1 MTNNVTNPQNNQP
14 QKTDHNA
21 PPKVQN
27 ATVRRL
33 KSISPF
39 WLLPIVAL
47 IIGLTL
53 FARILDEQGESITIY
68 FTNGAGITAD
78 KTPIR
83 YQGLQIGV
91 VRKVKFT
98 EDLKQIMVTA
108 SINPEAKTVLREN
121 TRFWLVQPSAS
132 LAGISGLD
140 ALVSGNYI
148 TLAPGDGDSADEF
161 IAESEGPMA
170 QMDEGDILIHLL
182 ADNLGSISAGAS
194 VNYRKIPVGSI
205 SDYRFLEDKKK
216 VEIDVV
222 INKSYS
228 HLVKKDS
235 RFWNS
240 SGLQTDISLS
250 GISVD
255 MDSLTSLVIGG
266 VSFDSPDDSQSAVS
280 GDSYTLYQDEKSA
293 QRGIEIDITLPNIR
307 GLRINSTP
315 LYYENFKIGT
325 LSALDANVESE
336 VKNTVRGKL
345 LVNEN
350 MRNLLRSGSQIVIN
364 ENSLNSDNLNN
375 LEKLLA
381 GPYFNLVAGDGELQ
395 TEFTVLTQS
404 ELLLSLPDTLV
415 IRLTAPETYNV
426 NVGQGIFYNGIRIGE
441 IAKRTVSVDGV
452 EFQIA
457 IAEEYRHLIYADT
470 KFIAASNLN
479 VNIGVDGIQFEAASP
494 EKWLQ
499 GGIRILANK
508 QGAKKSGN
516 AKPLAQYPLYKDIG
530 SAEAG
535 ITGDNLQPTIVLSS
549 PVLPGI
555 ENGSLV
561 LYKQYPVGQIIAV
574 RPTDKD
580 FQIDVFINSQ
590 YRNLLTDRSK
600 FWSESAAQVD
610 IGPKGVSIQAAPI
623 MRTLKGAISF
633 ENFGA
638 ANKNTRLYNN
648 ETAARSVGNEITLTS
663 SDAKDLSRGMPIRY
677 MGITIGEVVSIE
689 IDKNNQRIV
698 SKALIQPNYYGLISK
713 KGSSFR
719 LVSPQIS
726 AGAIE
731 NLDSLLQPYID
742 VNVGNGETAKTFRL
756 IKEISNAAKF
766 ANGLPL
772 VLETSSAFNLTEGSP
787 VQYRGIEVGL
797 VQRMRLNEL
806 GDRVLVDILIGDK
819 YKHLVRQNS
828 EFWITSGYSF
838 GFGLQGFAFETGSV
852 QQFLKGGITFGTPSG
867 QIVQP
872 AAKARQR
879 FLLQQKLP
887 EDSKFWNQGA
897 Y

>member
-1 MTNNVTNPQNNQP
+1 MTSNTPNN
-14 QKTDHNA
+14 
-21 PPKVQN
+21 PPAAELKPEKIQN
-27 ATVRRL
+27 ATVKRL

-53 FARILDEQGESITIY
+53 FAKILDEQGESITIY
-68 FTNGAGITAD
+68 FTNGAGISAD
-78 KTPIR
+78 KTPVR

-91 VRKVKFT
+91 VRKVQFT
-98 EDLKQIMVTA
+98 EDLKQIRVTA
-108 SINPEAKTVLREN
+108 SINPEAKAVLREN
-121 TRFWLVQPSAS
+121 TKFWLVQPSAS

-170 QMDEGDILIHLL
+170 QMDEGDILVHLL

-194 VNYRKIPVGSI
+194 VTYRKIPVGSI
-205 SDYRFLEDKKK
+205 SDYRFKEDIQK

-222 INKSYS
+222 IQKSYA

-255 MDSLTSLVIGG
+255 MDSITSLVIGG
-266 VSFDSPDDSQSAVS
+266 VSFDSPDDSPSAVS
-280 GDSYTLYQDEKSA
+280 GESYMLFKDEKSA
-293 QRGIEIDITLPNIR
+293 QRGIEVDITLPNIR
-307 GLRINSTP
+307 GLKVNTTP
-315 LYYENFKIGT
+315 VYYQGFKIGT
-325 LSALDANVESE
+325 LSALNANLEGE
-336 VKNTVRGKL
+336 INNTVQGKL
-345 LVNEN
+345 LVNDN
-350 MRNLLRSGSQIVIN
+350 MRNLLRSGSKITIN
-364 ENSLNSDNLNN
+364 ENSLAADDLSN

-381 GPYFNLVAGDGELQ
+381 GPFFTLVAGSGEPQ

-415 IRLTAPETYNV
+415 IQLSAPETYNV

-441 IAKRTVSVDGV
+441 IAQRQVSVDGV
-452 EFQIA
+452 EFKIA
-457 IAEEYRHLIYADT
+457 IAGEYRHLIYANT
-470 KFIAASNLN
+470 KFVAASNLN
-479 VNIGVDGIQFEAASP
+479 VNIGVDGIQFEAAAP
-494 EKWLQ
+494 ERWLQ
-499 GGIRILANK
+499 GGIRVAANR
-508 QGAKKSGN
+508 QGEGE
-516 AKPLAQYPLYKDIG
+516 PLAAYPLYKDLS
-530 SAEAG
+530 SATAG
-535 ITGDNLQPTIVLSS
+535 ITGDTLQPNITLSS
-549 PVLPGI
+549 AALPGI
-555 ENGSLV
+555 ESGSLV

-580 FQIDVFINSQ
+580 FQIDVFINNQ
-590 YRNLLTDRSK
+590 YRNLLTARSK

-610 IGPKGVSIQAAPI
+610 ISPKGVTIQAAPV

-633 ENFGA
+633 ENFGSA
-638 ANKNTRLYNN
+638 SNSKQLYSS
-648 ETAARSVGNEITLTS
+648 EIAARSAGNEIILTS
-663 SDAKDLSRGMPIRY
+663 TDARDLSKGMPIRY
-677 MGITIGEVVSIE
+677 MGVTIGEVVSI
-689 IDKNNQRIV
+689 DLDQKNNRIS
-698 SKALIQPNYYGLISK
+698 SKALIQPNYYALISK
-713 KGSSFR
+713 KGSRFK
-719 LVSPQIS
+719 LISPRIS
-726 AGAIE
+726 AGAID
-731 NLDSLLQPYID
+731 NIDSLLQPYID
-742 VNVGNGETAKTFRL
+742 VEAGKGETTKTFRL
-756 IKEISNAAKF
+756 IKEVSNATKF
-766 ANGLPL
+766 ANGMPL
-772 VLETSSAFNLTEGSP
+772 ILETSSAFNLSEDSP
-787 VQYRGIEVGL
+787 VQYRGVEVGL
-797 VQRMRLNEL
+797 VQRIRLDEL
-806 GDRVLVDILIGDK
+806 GDRVLVDIIISDK

-828 EFWITSGYSF
+828 QFWITSGYSF

-867 QIVQP
+867 TVVQP
-872 AAKARQR
+872 AAKAKQR

>member
-1 MTNNVTNPQNNQP
+1 MTKNQTPPHNPAP
-14 QKTDHNA
+14 QAAST
-21 PPKVQN
+21 PKVQN

-47 IIGLTL
+47 IIGLAL

-68 FTNGAGITAD
+68 FSNGAGITAD

-91 VRKVKFT
+91 VKKVKFT
-98 EDLKQIMVTA
+98 EDLKRIMVTA
-108 SINPEAKTVLREN
+108 SINPEAKTVLREH
-121 TRFWLVQPSAS
+121 TKFWLVRPSAS

-148 TLAPGDGDSADEF
+148 TLAPGGGDSADEF

-205 SDYRFLEDKKK
+205 SDYRFLEDQKK
-216 VEIDVV
+216 VQIDVV

-255 MDSLTSLVIGG
+255 MDSITSLVIGG
-266 VSFDSPDDSQSAVS
+266 VSFDSPEDSPIAVN
-280 GDSYTLYQDEKSA
+280 GESYTLYQDEKSA
-293 QRGIEIDITLPNIR
+293 QRGIEVEITLPNIR
-307 GLRINSTP
+307 GLKINNTP
-315 LYYENFKIGT
+315 LYYQNFKIGT
-325 LSALDANVESE
+325 LAALDAQAENRDNNS
-336 VKNTVRGKL
+336 VRGKL
-345 LVNEN
+345 LVDEN
-350 MRNLLRSGSQIVIN
+350 MRNLLRSDSQIVIN
-364 ENSLNSDNLNN
+364 ENSLNADNLNN

-381 GPYFNLVAGDGELQ
+381 GPYFTLIAGSDANS
-395 TEFTVLTQS
+395 TPKTDFAVLTQS
-404 ELLLSLPDTLV
+404 ELLLSLPKTL
-415 IRLTAPETYNV
+415 IIKLTAPETYNV
-426 NVGQGIFYNGIRIGE
+426 NVGQGVLYNGIRIGE
-441 IAKRTVSVDGV
+441 IAQRKVSIEGV
-452 EFQIA
+452 EFKIA
-457 IAEEYRHLIYADT
+457 IAKEYRDLIYADT

-479 VNIGVDGIQFEAASP
+479 VNIGVDGIQFEAAAP

-508 QGAKKSGN
+508 HGKGEA
-516 AKPLAQYPLYKDIG
+516 LTQYPLYKDLS

-535 ITGDNLQPTIVLSS
+535 ITGDNLQPSITLHSA
-549 PVLPGI
+549 VLPGI
-555 ENGSLV
+555 ESGSLV
-561 LYKQYPVGQIIAV
+561 LYKQFPVGQIIAV
-574 RPTDKD
+574 QPTDKD
-580 FQIDVFINSQ
+580 FKIDVFINSQ

-610 IGPKGVSIQAAPI
+610 ISPKGVNIQAAPI

-638 ANKNTRLYNN
+638 ADKNTRLYSN
-648 ETAARSVGNEITLTS
+648 ETAARSVGNEIILTS

-689 IDKNNQRIV
+689 IDKSQQRIV
-698 SKALIQPNYYGLISK
+698 SKALIQPNYYALISK
-713 KGSSFR
+713 KGSRFQ
-719 LVSPQIS
+719 LISPQIS
-726 AGAIE
+726 AGAIA
-731 NLDSLLQPYID
+731 NLDSLLQPYI
-742 VNVGNGETAKTFRL
+742 NVEVGGGEISKTFRL
-756 IKEISNAAKF
+756 NKEISNASKF
-766 ANGLPL
+766 ANGIPL
-772 VLETSSAFNLTEGSP
+772 ILETSSAFNLTEGSP

-797 VQRMRLNEL
+797 VQKMTLDEL
-806 GDRVLVDILIGDK
+806 GDRVLVDIIIGNK

-852 QQFLKGGITFGTPSG
+852 QQFLKGGISFGTPSG
-867 QIVQP
+867 QVVQP
-872 AAKARQR
+872 AAKAKQR